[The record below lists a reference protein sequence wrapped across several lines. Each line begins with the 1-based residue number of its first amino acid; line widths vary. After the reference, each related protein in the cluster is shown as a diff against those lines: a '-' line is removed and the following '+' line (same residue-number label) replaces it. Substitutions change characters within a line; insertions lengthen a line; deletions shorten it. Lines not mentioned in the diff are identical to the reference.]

1 MGEGKGGEGRLGEEW
16 SKTYC
21 SIKTMKKEKESVDI
35 EPHLS
40 GKKINAGE
48 RKDIESNLRSS
59 QCCQLSV
66 LGGVILCLFIFVVSS
81 KSLSDFT
88 L

>member
-1 MGEGKGGEGRLGEEW
+1 MGEGKGGEGRLGEKW

-66 LGGVILCLFIFVVSS
+66 LGGGSFFVYSF
-81 KSLSDFT
+81 L
-88 L
+88 